1 MGETVFLG
9 MGIFEIVLISIAIIA
24 VGIVLVMQYNSYQ
37 DTKKKI
43 HQLSEFFPDE
53 SKLEIV
59 QSSVTNH
66 IF

>member
-37 DTKKKI
+37 DTP
-43 HQLSEFFPDE
+43 FFHMD
-53 SKLEIV
+53 KALG
-59 QSSVTNH
+59 
-66 IF
+66 